1 MPQLFANN
9 AKSTLAAAILS
20 GATSMT
26 VATGDG
32 AKFPAVTAGNYFL
45 ATLAA
50 VTGATETAWEI
61 VSVTARTGDVFTIV
75 RAQEGTTAAGWAI
88 STPVEL
94 RLTAS
99 TMTTL
104 VNASVPPQLL
114 YALGVI

>member
-1 MPQLFANN
+1 MQFFSNN
-9 AKSTLAAAILS
+9 ASSTLAAAITA
-20 GATSMT
+20 GATTLT

-32 AKFPAVTAGNYFL
+32 AKFPAITAGNNFL
-45 ATLAA
+45 ATLVGGTASA
-50 VTGATETAWEI
+50 ETSWEI
-61 VSVTARTGDVFTIV
+61 VSVTARAVDVFTIV

-99 TMTTL
+99 TLTTL